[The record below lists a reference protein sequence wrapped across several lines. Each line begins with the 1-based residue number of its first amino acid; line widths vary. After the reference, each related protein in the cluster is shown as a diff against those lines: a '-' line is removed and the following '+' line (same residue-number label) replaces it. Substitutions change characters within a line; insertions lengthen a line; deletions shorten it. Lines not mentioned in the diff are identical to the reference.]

1 MADTP
6 ENNPADNLG
15 ERMEADVEFME
26 THGIADRYVFTSAIF
41 TKATFPHSARG
52 AGSGRITLKNGDITV
67 TMTNTA
73 GGALPYGHYAR
84 LVMFWLTR
92 EACQRYNDAN
102 IPDLAAK
109 RTIPLGKS
117 AQRIMREMG
126 ILKPGQRA
134 DSRRYKA
141 LNTQLESIANTVIYT
156 RHDLTRTQGSGFR
169 TTNSHVADETYF
181 WWERGDKSEDLDNG
195 SYIVLSEAF
204 FTELATHAVP
214 LDAIHIAKIYRS
226 PLALDLYSWAAH
238 RIYTHNGHTRVT
250 WQQLKGQIGTNY
262 PDTDQGLRDFK
273 KKVRTAIQAI
283 ADAWPESGIKEWENG
298 VMLTGKTTPVDP
310 KITPPPTEPRF

>member
-1 MADTP
+1 MTAKEPHSPLND
-6 ENNPADNLG
+6 EAIQANL
-15 ERMEADVEFME
+15 EFIE
-26 THGIADRYVFTSAIF
+26 QAGIANPHVFTSTIF
-41 TKATFPHSARG
+41 TKATFPHSIRG
-52 AGSGRITLKNGDITV
+52 AESGRLTLTNGDLTV

-73 GGALPYGHYAR
+73 GGVLPYGHYAR
-84 LVMFWLTR
+84 LVVFWLTR

-102 IPDLAAK
+102 IPDLKTK

-141 LNTQLESIANTVIYT
+141 LNTQLESIANTVIHT
-156 RHDLTRTQGSGFR
+156 RHDLRRTQGSGYR
-169 TTNSHVADETYF
+169 TTNSQVADETYF
-181 WWERGDKSEDLDNG
+181 WWERGDKGEDLDNG
-195 SYIVLSEAF
+195 SYIILSEAF

-214 LDAIHIAKIYRS
+214 LDAIHIEKIYRS

-250 WQQLKGQIGTNY
+250 WQQLKGQIGTAY
-262 PDTDQGLRDFK
+262 PDTDRGRRNFK
-273 KKVRTAIQAI
+273 TKARIAIASI